1 MIILLHV
8 FLWVNVIII
17 SLEYFSRIKS
27 LIKKY
32 SFQRFLILIGKFP
45 LVLPN
50 LQPSSWYKITSF
62 TLPSSTLDVILSLKI
77 FVICFP
83 PHPSGVLITLTYLN

>member
-50 LQPSSWYKITSF
+50 LQPSIKLPVSLYLHQHWMLSF
-62 TLPSSTLDVILSLKI
+62 L
-77 FVICFP
+77 
-83 PHPSGVLITLTYLN
+83 